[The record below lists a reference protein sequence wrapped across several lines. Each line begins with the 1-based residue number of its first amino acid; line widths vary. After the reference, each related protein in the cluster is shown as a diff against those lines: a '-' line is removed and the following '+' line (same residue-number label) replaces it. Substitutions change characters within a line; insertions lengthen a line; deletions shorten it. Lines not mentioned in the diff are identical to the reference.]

1 MELMRYQLLEIPY
14 DRKAAVE
21 YADYWAYRRNPKY
34 YAFDDIGGDCTN
46 FVSQCIFAGC
56 GVMNFTPTY
65 GWYYLDLNDRA
76 PAWTG
81 VEYLYRFLTE
91 NRGPGPFGR
100 EAPISELEPGDVLQ
114 FALGGSPEYRHTV
127 LVTRASPNLSELLV
141 AAHDNDANC
150 RQADTYSY
158 NALRG
163 IHLEGARYINR
174 E

>member
-1 MELMRYQLLEIPY
+1 M
-14 DRKAAVE
+14 
-21 YADYWAYRRNPKY
+21 
-34 YAFDDIGGDCTN
+34 
-46 FVSQCIFAGC
+46 
-56 GVMNFTPTY
+56 
-65 GWYYLDLNDRA
+65 
-76 PAWTG
+76 
-81 VEYLYRFLTE
+81 
-91 NRGPGPFGR
+91 
-100 EAPISELEPGDVLQ
+100 LQ

-163 IHLEGARYINR
+163 IHIEGARYINR